1 MEVVVLVILLEEAKK
16 YNLRDDILRKSSS
29 SFSTN
34 EFDPVE
40 ETLIGGNLEG
50 LIKLRRG

>member
-16 YNLRDDILRKSSS
+16 YLRDDILRKSSS